1 MATDTTQDT
10 IQRTSRQQVLQ
21 AIRDL
26 HAANRQPSR
35 HTISEVLGVKLSIV
49 DEHIKN
55 LKDEGLII
63 PVIRGI
69 FEPVDTRPDRAV
81 SGTWTETSWGTIYK
95 LEVGDHCIEL
105 SPRETRQVA
114 LLTGGVLLVGRDSR

>member
-1 MATDTTQDT
+1 MATDTQDT

-69 FEPVDTRPDRAV
+69 FEPVDTRQDRAV
-81 SGTWTETSWGTIYK
+81 SGTWTEDELGRTVYK
-95 LEVGDHCIEL
+95 LEVGDHCLDL
-105 SPRETRQVA
+105 SPRETRHVA
-114 LLTGGVLLVGRDSR
+114 LLTGGVLAVGR

>member
-81 SGTWTETSWGTIYK
+81 SGTWTEDELGRTVYK
-95 LEVGDHCIEL
+95 LEVGDHCLDL
-105 SPRETRQVA
+105 SPREIRHVA
-114 LLTGGVLLVGRDSR
+114 LLTGGVLAVWR

>member
-26 HAANRQPSR
+26 RAAHRQASR
-35 HTISEVLGVKLSIV
+35 QAIADVLNVKLSIV
-49 DEHIKN
+49 DEHVKN
-55 LKDEGLII
+55 LKDEGLITA
-63 PVIRGI
+63 VIAGI
-69 FEPVDTRPDRAV
+69 FEAVDTRPDRAV
-81 SGTWTETSWGTIYK
+81 SGTWTENDFGTVFK
-95 LEVGDHCIEL
+95 LEVGDHCLDL

-114 LLTGGVLLVGRDSR
+114 LLTGGVLAVGR